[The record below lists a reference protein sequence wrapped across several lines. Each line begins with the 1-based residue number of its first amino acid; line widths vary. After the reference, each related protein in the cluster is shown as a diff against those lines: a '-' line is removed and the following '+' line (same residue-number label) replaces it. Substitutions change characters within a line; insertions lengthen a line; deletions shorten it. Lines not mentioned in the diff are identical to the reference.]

1 MTHYIENIH
10 FSGKFRGGQP
20 GKGTSTRV
28 AGLSDLSHYLM
39 RSDSLTD
46 LVKRATFFIADLVKV
61 KVCRIYLVDQQG
73 HWFQPAGEGIR
84 AAEEPWIGE
93 DNSRVTTELKNI
105 LELAIRTAS
114 RPINWN
120 INLSTADYAAL
131 GVPAGSSHWLIPLT
145 VEKEVIGIL
154 FLGQP
159 VNPGIDP
166 FSADASYVVDLVAD
180 QLANAIHRNQLNE
193 RLSNLSI
200 ETVLALSRTLDARD
214 SHSGSHSKRMAGLS
228 EQMAMKFQMSTR
240 ETRELCWAA
249 LLHDIGKI
257 GVEDQILYKPGPL
270 NDREWEIMKTHPEV
284 GAQMIRGLSGM
295 ENIASLIFGHH
306 ERMDGSGYPR
316 GLCGEQIPFGA
327 RIIAVV
333 DSYSAMTEGRP
344 YRKARTHDEAI
355 SELSNLSGTQ
365 YDSEV
370 VNTFIS
376 LFEENT
382 QALSSN
388 HPLQG

>member
-1 MTHYIENIH
+1 
-10 FSGKFRGGQP
+10 
-20 GKGTSTRV
+20 
-28 AGLSDLSHYLM
+28 
-39 RSDSLTD
+39 
-46 LVKRATFFIADLVKV
+46 
-61 KVCRIYLVDQQG
+61 
-73 HWFQPAGEGIR
+73 
-84 AAEEPWIGE
+84 
-93 DNSRVTTELKNI
+93 
-105 LELAIRTAS
+105 
-114 RPINWN
+114 
-120 INLSTADYAAL
+120 
-131 GVPAGSSHWLIPLT
+131 
-145 VEKEVIGIL
+145 
-154 FLGQP
+154 
-159 VNPGIDP
+159 
-166 FSADASYVVDLVAD
+166 
-180 QLANAIHRNQLNE
+180 
-193 RLSNLSI
+193 
-200 ETVLALSRTLDARD
+200 
-214 SHSGSHSKRMAGLS
+214 
-228 EQMAMKFQMSTR
+228 
-240 ETRELCWAA
+240 
-249 LLHDIGKI
+249 
-257 GVEDQILYKPGPL
+257 
-270 NDREWEIMKTHPEV
+270 
-284 GAQMIRGLSGM
+284 M

>member
-10 FSGKFRGGQP
+10 FSGKYRGDQP
-20 GKGTSTRV
+20 GKNPTTHA

-46 LVKRATFFIADLVKV
+46 LVKRATYFIADLVKV

-73 HWFQPAGEGIR
+73 HWFQPASEG
-84 AAEEPWIGE
+84 AQLPEETWFGE
-93 DNSRVTTELKNI
+93 DFSRKTKDLKNI
-105 LELAIRTAS
+105 FDLTIRTAAKPS
-114 RPINWN
+114 KWN
-120 INLSTADYAAL
+120 INLSSVEYAAL
-131 GVPAGSSHWLIPLT
+131 GVPNGCSHWLIPLT
-145 VEKEVIGIL
+145 VEKDVIGIL

-159 VNPGIDP
+159 VSPEIDP
-166 FSADASYVVDLVAD
+166 FTTDASYVVDLVAD

-228 EQMAMKFQMSTR
+228 EKMAMKFQMSTR

-284 GAQMIRGLSGM
+284 GAQMVRGLSGM
-295 ENIASLIFGHH
+295 ENIATLIFGHH

-316 GLCGEQIPFGA
+316 GLCGEQIPLGA

-344 YRKARTHDEAI
+344 YRQARTHDQAI
-355 SELSNLSGTQ
+355 MELNKLSGTQ
-365 YDSEV
+365 YDAET
-370 VNTFIS
+370 VNAFIS
-376 LFEENT
+376 LFEENSVE
-382 QALSSN
+382 LSSTLS
-388 HPLQG
+388 P